1 METDNG
7 KNGTKL
13 YVFDKETNELR
24 DKWSEDALV
33 SQVLK
38 LKLGDRAL
46 RDDPAYELAR
56 ESEDRFIFLTR
67 QEAEDILKTALT
79 VRNPIIDNVS
89 FQRKYKFDEKPVDKK
104 NLDFRME
111 LLKEEYDETVE
122 AYKNGDAEEFVD
134 GLVDLVVIAL
144 GTLHL
149 SGVSANEAWSEVFRA
164 NMTKV
169 RGVKPGREQSG
180 GFDVYKPEG
189 WVAPDHSKN
198 HGDLDELFRETKS

>member
-1 METDNG
+1 MEVDN
-7 KNGTKL
+7 KNNGTKL
-13 YVFDKETNELR
+13 YVFDIETNELR
-24 DKWSEDALV
+24 DHWAEDALV

-79 VRNPIIDNVS
+79 VRNPIIDNVT
-89 FQRKYKFDEKPVDKK
+89 FQRKYRFDEQPVSKK

-111 LLKEEYDETVE
+111 LLKEEYEETTK
-122 AYKNGDAEEFVD
+122 AYSENDAEEFVD

-164 NMTKV
+164 NMSKV
-169 RGVKPGREQSG
+169 RGIKPGREQSG

-198 HGDLDELFRETKS
+198 HGKLDELFNQA